1 MKNIDLSILENLQK
15 YKICF
20 VCYKHWNNKIF
31 HRWMFPSFSNK
42 IEKLKEDKKLLD
54 QKVKENNKNLKKLY
68 KNQNNILLKKEIE
81 YILNNNNLIL
91 ESFDIEANKL
101 NPDWKVKNKLP
112 DYDYFSKK
120 IYWITSKD
128 MEIIWKLPSCNPNYK
143 IKISKNN
150 FLKLIS
156 KVEKHFNKI
165 KFKIWNYPNFAV
177 SKFTIKV
184 PEKKEYNLQEIITL
198 FFHEMTHFI
207 RFDNMQTNLWFTYQ
221 FSDKN
226 ELEEWL
232 ALYNE
237 YFYWNQIIDYGE
249 YFPYYH
255 KVYNILMKPWT
266 IEEKLDNMYKILS
279 CKWFIKEKT
288 YKYFYRFYRFTPLWW
303 EKFIFK
309 EAIYYTSYQKVKDLL
324 NQWIDLNYLMSI
336 KWGINSINYFFEWK
350 NTNNINYKKY
360 FKTMVKEIRN
370 II

>member
-1 MKNIDLSILENLQK
+1 MNSLDLSILENIKK
-15 YKICF
+15 YSVCF

-31 HRWMFPSFSNK
+31 HRWMFPSFSSK
-42 IEKLKEDKKLLD
+42 IENIAEDKKVLEI
-54 QKVKENNKNLKKLY
+54 KIKENNKNLEKLY
-68 KNQNNILLKKEIE
+68 KDKKNTLIKQEIK
-81 YILNNNNLIL
+81 YALNKNNLIL
-91 ESFDIEANKL
+91 QSFDVEANKL
-101 NPDWKVKNKLP
+101 NSEWKLPEILP

-120 IYWITSKD
+120 IYWIDSKD
-128 MEIIWKLPSCNPNYK
+128 IQIIWNLPKYNLNYQ
-143 IKISKNN
+143 IIISQDN
-150 FLKLIS
+150 FKKLIMKAES
-156 KVEKHFNKI
+156 FFDKI
-165 KFKIWNYPNFAV
+165 NFKIWDYPNFAV
-177 SKFTIKV
+177 SKFTIKI

-198 FFHEMTHFI
+198 FFHEITHFI

-237 YFYWNQIIDYGE
+237 HFYWNQIIDYGE

-255 KVYNILMKPWT
+255 KVYNVLMKKWT
-266 IEEKLDNMYKILS
+266 IEEKLDDMYEILS
-279 CKWFIKEKT
+279 CKWFTKEKT
-288 YKYFYRFYRFTPLWW
+288 YKYFHRFYRFTPLWW

-324 NQWIDLNYLMSI
+324 NQWIDLNYLMSM

-350 NTNNINYKKY
+350 KTNNVNYKKY
-360 FKTMVKEIRN
+360 FETMVKEIKK